1 MKLLILVCLILL
13 SSPCFAVTGND
24 LVDKAHSY
32 DGRIVAYQG
41 EVIGDIMLRG
51 EYAWLN
57 VNDGERAIGIWAPKK
72 LIQGIKFSGSYT
84 HQGDRITAV
93 GKFNRAC
100 SQHGGDLDIHAKE
113 IQIVKVGHE
122 LKHPINPLKV
132 FLAISFFIATLALIF
147 LPKLRT

>member
-51 EYAWLN
+51 EYAWYLATHRSGRVWNAN
-57 VNDGERAIGIWAPKK
+57 VRDG
-72 LIQGIKFSGSYT
+72 
-84 HQGDRITAV
+84 
-93 GKFNRAC
+93 
-100 SQHGGDLDIHAKE
+100 
-113 IQIVKVGHE
+113 
-122 LKHPINPLKV
+122 
-132 FLAISFFIATLALIF
+132 
-147 LPKLRT
+147 